1 MSSRL
6 LHETLRLCV
15 IDFVRVRHSG
25 QGEEKPRGAR
35 ELRDRGGGG
44 QERPLD
50 KRQGKQL
57 CSHIGVDSLRT

>member
-15 IDFVRVRHSG
+15 IDFVRVRNSG
-25 QGEEKPRGAR
+25 QGEEKPRGPQ
-35 ELRDRGGGG
+35 ELRD
-44 QERPLD
+44 PLD

>member
-44 QERPLD
+44 G
-50 KRQGKQL
+50 KRGL
-57 CSHIGVDSLRT
+57 WISARANSSAHTLV